1 MIICQPGRFL
11 CPGMTSLLLFV
22 LTGRMVELNVD
33 VECSMTVLIAI
44 ILGSILKTKRGKHEL

>member
-22 LTGRMVELNVD
+22 LIGRMEDLNVV
-33 VECSMTVLIAI
+33 VECSMTVHIVI
-44 ILGSILKTKRGKHEL
+44 IPGSILKTKRGMHEF

>member
-22 LTGRMVELNVD
+22 LTGRMEDLNVV
-33 VECSMTVLIAI
+33 VECSMIAPTVI
-44 ILGSILKTKRGKHEL
+44 IPVNILKTKRGTHEL